1 VLLSTIQWQVV
12 VVVLDTQLDELDE
25 LSELHELHELQI
37 HLDLVE
43 LVVE

>member
-1 VLLSTIQWQVV
+1 VV

-37 HLDLVE
+37 HLDLDE

>member
-1 VLLSTIQWQVV
+1 VLLPTIQWQVV

>member
-1 VLLSTIQWQVV
+1 MQWQVV

-43 LVVE
+43 VVVE